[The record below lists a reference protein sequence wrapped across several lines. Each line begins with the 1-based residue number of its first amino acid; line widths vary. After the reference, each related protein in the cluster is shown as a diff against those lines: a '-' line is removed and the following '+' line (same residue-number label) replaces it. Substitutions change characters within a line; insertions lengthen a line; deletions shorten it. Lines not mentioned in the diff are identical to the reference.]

1 MENAMGW
8 VGFIMIV
15 IFTIIN
21 LSILH
26 KFVFRIYFSG
36 AAIFREIFLAFL
48 LAFFEAALV
57 FKLFSGIF
65 GVLIAIIKFL
75 LKILLVLAIIT
86 AVGFLLSKI
95 LPKILPKTAPVI
107 TKILLFING
116 KIHIFE
122 IKPEKMEDEN
132 TETAKE
138 DFIPED
144 NPIPEENQS
153 GDDFREFVNG
163 FIRKNTAFQSAE
175 ELLSSKVPCRFVWIC
190 YGVPAVYMLYLVL
203 SLSNDTG
210 FARNIIMNMLGLIFI
225 AFIFGY
231 LAAHLVG
238 GIKKNTYAAKFSGGI
253 ESNIEV
259 DELIRFLNE
268 KLAYLSPYFHEWGYL
283 RQTMNLAVGGV
294 SVAEMDITGSTE
306 IALCSEFGEKK
317 AFYSV
322 FYIRPDLLDPDSGRR
337 KYICNVKMRKAD
349 IRCEKYAC
357 VVKTAPIL
365 QAVMEYYLKEY
376 ISKE

>member
-8 VGFIMIV
+8 IGFIMII
-15 IFTIIN
+15 IFTVIN

-75 LKILLVLAIIT
+75 LKIILVLAIIT

-95 LPKILPKTAPVI
+95 LP
-107 TKILLFING
+107 ING
-116 KIHIFE
+116 KIHKFE
-122 IKPEKMEDEN
+122 TKPEKMEDGN
-132 TETAKE
+132 TETDKE
-138 DFIPED
+138 E
-144 NPIPEENQS
+144 PITEENQS

-253 ESNIEV
+253 ASNIDV

-268 KLAYLSPYFHEWGYL
+268 RLAYLSPYFHEWGYL

-365 QAVMEYYLKEY
+365 QAAAEYYLKEY
-376 ISKE
+376 ITKE